1 MGFLIFLLVGAIA
14 GSIANALM
22 DRDGKGLLSSMLLG
36 IVGAFIGGPMLGLLG
51 VSTGGFIGGIVSSTI
66 GAVVLIWI
74 VRKVRGT
81 K

>member
-1 MGFLIFLLVGAIA
+1 MGFLVFLLVGVIA

-22 DRDGKGLLSSMLLG
+22 DRDGKGLLSAMFLG
-36 IVGAFIGGPMLGLLG
+36 IVGAFVGGPLLGLFGL
-51 VSTGGFIGGIVSSTI
+51 SAGGFIGGIVRSTI

-74 VRKVRGT
+74 VRKLRGS

>member
-1 MGFLIFLLVGAIA
+1 MGFLVFLLVGVIA

-22 DRDGKGLLSSMLLG
+22 DRDGKGLLSAMFLG
-36 IVGAFIGGPMLGLLG
+36 IVGAFIGGPLLG
-51 VSTGGFIGGIVSSTI
+51 ILGIRSFGFIGGIVTSTI

-74 VRKVRGT
+74 VRKIRG

>member
-1 MGFLIFLLVGAIA
+1 MGFLVFLLVGVIA

-22 DRDGKGLLSSMLLG
+22 DRDGKGLISSMFLG
-36 IVGAFIGGPMLGLLG
+36 IVGAFVGGPLLGLLG
-51 VSTGGFIGGIVSSTI
+51 IRSFGFIGGIVTSTI

-74 VRKVRGT
+74 VRKLRG

>member
-1 MGFLIFLLVGAIA
+1 VGFLVFLLVGVIA

-22 DRDGKGLLSSMLLG
+22 DRDGKGLISSMFLG
-36 IVGAFIGGPMLGLLG
+36 IVGAFVGGPLLGLLG
-51 VSTGGFIGGIVSSTI
+51 IRSFGFIGGIVSSTI

-74 VRKVRGT
+74 VRKVRGR